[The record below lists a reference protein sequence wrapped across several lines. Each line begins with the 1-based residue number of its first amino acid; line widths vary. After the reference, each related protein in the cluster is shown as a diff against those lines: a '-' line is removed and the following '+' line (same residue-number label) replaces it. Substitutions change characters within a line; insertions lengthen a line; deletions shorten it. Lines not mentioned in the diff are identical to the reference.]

1 MLVIFHIRT
10 VCRPACV
17 AKNRVDFTATMH
29 QPFGHLLSLLRGP
42 EQNYLVAM
50 AKLAAVFVLYTL
62 HLELAGVFH

>member
-1 MLVIFHIRT
+1 
-10 VCRPACV
+10 V

-42 EQNYLVAM
+42 EQNYLVAV

-62 HLELAGVFH
+62 LLKLAGIFH